1 MYHKVFCLSY
11 TCFLKGTIMLCCQHL
26 HSHHSCNIFKRFV
39 PTKWSPVLQLMIE
52 GSNAKVDNGPVTA
65 RITQAFASA
74 VPPTLPSFP
83 LHIPSKL
90 ARFAWTHRSDGAN
103 NLKIYS
109 PPNSPDPV
117 LSIFGLSRVPFIS
130 FPITPSFFIALNLN
144 TKFLQSV
151 VDQYGPGGKVEDHI
165 LVGATFDGTGGI
177 GIYSRF
183 DTSDALDLDG
193 GFYNAGFNL
202 RNATVTFTT
211 TPYPSA

>member
-1 MYHKVFCLSY
+1 
-11 TCFLKGTIMLCCQHL
+11 
-26 HSHHSCNIFKRFV
+26 
-39 PTKWSPVLQLMIE
+39 MIE
-52 GSNAKVDNGPVTA
+52 GSNAKVGNGPVAA

-83 LHIPSKL
+83 LHIPSTL
-90 ARFAWTHRSDGAN
+90 ARFDWTHRSDGAN
-103 NLKIYS
+103 DLKIYS
-109 PPNSPDPV
+109 PPNRTEPV
-117 LSIFGLSRVPFIS
+117 LSIVGLSRVPFIS

-151 VDQYGPGGKVEDHI
+151 VDEYGTNGRVLGHI

-177 GIYSRF
+177 GTYSSF
-183 DTSDALDLDG
+183 ATSDALDLDG